1 MLSNKKR
8 YIMKALINDN
18 FLLENNTA
26 LNLYNE
32 YAKDLPIVDYHCHI
46 ESKEIAEDINYENI
60 TKLWLGG
67 DHYKW
72 RLMRA
77 CGIDERFITGDASD
91 KEKFMMWA
99 KAVESAFGN
108 PLYHW
113 TCLELARYFD
123 INEPLTILNAEYV
136 WNKANEILA
145 SGKLSARKI
154 MTGSNVELICTTDD
168 PCDSLIYHEQI
179 KDSGFECKVLPAFR
193 PDNIVDIE
201 KSGFNS
207 YVAKLEE
214 TSGMKISSVADL
226 KAALISR
233 LDHFENHGCR
243 ISDHG
248 TEYIWYGK
256 DLGISSDDV
265 FAKKMSSPDTRLSNE
280 ELTAFKTD
288 LMLFF
293 AREYARRGWTMQLH
307 FGCKRNV
314 NSVML
319 DKAGINCGCDIIT
332 GSFDFVT
339 PLTGFMDELNSEG
352 LLPKM
357 IIYSLNPTDNTI
369 IDTLCGAYNDGSVPG
384 KISHGAAWWFNDN
397 LLGMEEHLKSLCA
410 QSSLPCFTGML
421 TDSRCFLS
429 YTRHEYFRRIF
440 CNFLGSEVERGRF
453 PNDKRIL
460 KDIIERVCYK
470 NSRSM
475 FEG

>member
-1 MLSNKKR
+1 
-8 YIMKALINDN
+8 MKSLTGDN

-26 LNLYNE
+26 VNLYNE

-46 ESKEIAEDINYENI
+46 ESKEIAEDKVFENI
-60 TKLWLGG
+60 TELWLKG

-77 CGIDERFITGDASD
+77 SGIEEKYITGDASD

-113 TCLELARYFD
+113 TNLELARYFGID
-123 INEPLTILNAEYV
+123 EPLTSLNAENV
-136 WNKANEILA
+136 WNKTNEILQ

-154 MTGSNVELICTTDD
+154 MSMSNVEAICTTDD

-179 KDSGFECKVLPAFR
+179 KDSGFETRILPAFR

-201 KSGFNS
+201 KCSFNAYLARLEDVSGR
-207 YVAKLEE
+207 
-214 TSGMKISSVADL
+214 KISSMDDL
-226 KAALISR
+226 KEALTSR
-233 LDHFENHGCR
+233 LDHFQSHGCT

-248 TEYIWYGK
+248 TEYIWYGE
-256 DLGISSDDV
+256 DTGITADEV
-265 FAKKMSSPDTRLSNE
+265 LAKKLASPDSKLTDT
-280 ELTAFKTD
+280 ELTAYKSCI
-288 LMLFF
+288 MLFF
-293 AREYARRGWTMQLH
+293 AREYAKRGWTMQLH

-319 DKAGINCGCDIIT
+319 ESAGINCGCDTIT

-339 PLTGFMDELNSEG
+339 PLSGFMDRLNNEG
-352 LLPKM
+352 LLPRM
-357 IIYSLNPTDNTI
+357 IIYSLNPVDNTV
-369 IDTLCGAYNDGSVPG
+369 IDTLCGCYNDGSVPG
-384 KISHGAAWWFNDN
+384 KIQHGAAWWFNDN
-397 LLGMEEHLKSLCA
+397 LSGMEDHLRSLCN
-410 QSSLPCFTGML
+410 QSPLASFVGML

-440 CNFLGSEVERGRF
+440 CNYLGTEIERGRF
-453 PNDKRIL
+453 PSDKRIL
-460 KDIIERVCYK
+460 KNIVEKVCYK
-470 NSRSM
+470 NARDM
-475 FEG
+475 LG

>member
-1 MLSNKKR
+1 MNS
-8 YIMKALINDN
+8 LINDD
-18 FLLENNTA
+18 FLLETNA
-26 LNLYNE
+26 ARDLYNE
-32 YAKDLPIVDYHCHI
+32 FAKDLPIVDYHCHI
-46 ESKEIAEDINYENI
+46 EAKEIAEDINFKNI
-60 TKLWLGG
+60 TELWLKG

-77 CGIDERFITGDASD
+77 SGIEEKYITGDAPD

-99 KAVESAFGN
+99 KAIESAFGN

-113 TCLELARYFD
+113 TCLELTRYFG
-123 INEPLTILNAEYV
+123 IEEPLTTENAEDI
-136 WNKANEILA
+136 WNKTNEMLQ
-145 SGKLSARKI
+145 SGELSARKI
-154 MTGSNVELICTTDD
+154 MARSKVELICTTDD

-201 KSGFNS
+201 KESFNS
-207 YVAKLEE
+207 YLEKLEKV
-214 TSGMKISSVADL
+214 SGKKISNMADL
-226 KAALISR
+226 KDALASR
-233 LDHFENHGCR
+233 LEHFETHGCK

-248 TEYIWYGK
+248 MEFIMYKENLSIT
-256 DLGISSDDV
+256 SDDV
-265 FAKKMSSPDTRLSNE
+265 LSKKIASSDANLTDE
-280 ELTAFKTD
+280 ELTAYKSD

-293 AREYARRGWTMQLH
+293 AREYAKRGWTMQLH

-319 DKAGINCGCDIIT
+319 NNVGINCGCDTIT

-339 PLTGFMDELNSEG
+339 PLTGFMDRLNSEG

-357 IIYSLNPTDNTI
+357 IIYSLNPSDNTV
-369 IDTLCGAYNDGSVPG
+369 IDTLCGCYNDGSVPG
-384 KISHGAAWWFNDN
+384 KIQHGAAWWFNDN
-397 LLGMEEHLKSLCA
+397 LIGMEEQLKSLCA
-410 QSSLPCFTGML
+410 QSPLSCFVGML

-440 CNFLGSEVERGRF
+440 CNYLGNTIERNRF

-460 KDIIERVCYK
+460 KEIIERVCYK
-470 NSRSM
+470 NSLAM
-475 FEG
+475 FG

>member
-1 MLSNKKR
+1 MNS
-8 YIMKALINDN
+8 LINDN
-18 FLLENNTA
+18 FILETNA
-26 LNLYNE
+26 ARELYNE
-32 YAKDLPIVDYHCHI
+32 FAKDLPIVDYHCHI
-46 ESKEIAEDINYENI
+46 DAKEIAEDINFKNI
-60 TKLWLGG
+60 TELWLKG

-77 CGIDERFITGDASD
+77 SGIEEKYITGDAPD

-99 KAVESAFGN
+99 KAIESAFGN

-113 TCLELARYFD
+113 TCLELTRYFG
-123 INEPLTILNAEYV
+123 IEEPLTTENAEEI
-136 WNKANEILA
+136 WNKANEMLG
-145 SGKLSARKI
+145 SGELSARKI
-154 MTGSNVELICTTDD
+154 MARSNVELICTTDD

-201 KSGFNS
+201 KTSFNS
-207 YVAKLEE
+207 YLERLE
-214 TSGMKISSVADL
+214 KVSGKKITTMSDL
-226 KAALISR
+226 KDALTSR
-233 LDHFENHGCR
+233 LDHFESHGCK

-248 TEYIWYGK
+248 MEFIMYKENLSIT
-256 DLGISSDDV
+256 SDDV
-265 FAKKMSSPDTRLSNE
+265 LAKKLASPDAKLSDE
-280 ELTAFKTD
+280 ELTAFKSD
-288 LMLFF
+288 IMLFF
-293 AREYARRGWTMQLH
+293 AREYAKRGWTMQLH

-319 DKAGINCGCDIIT
+319 NNVGINCGCDTIT

-339 PLTGFMDELNSEG
+339 PLTGLMDRLNSEG

-357 IIYSLNPTDNTI
+357 IIYSLNPTDNTV
-369 IDTLCGAYNDGSVPG
+369 IDTLCGCYNDGSVTG
-384 KISHGAAWWFNDN
+384 KIQHGAAWWFNDN
-397 LLGMEEHLKSLCA
+397 LAGMEEQLTSLCA
-410 QSSLPCFTGML
+410 QSPLPCFVGML

-440 CNFLGSEVERGRF
+440 CNYLGDAIERNRF

-470 NSRSM
+470 NALSM
-475 FEG
+475 FG

>member
-1 MLSNKKR
+1 
-8 YIMKALINDN
+8 MKSLTGDN

-26 LNLYNE
+26 VNLYNE

-46 ESKEIAEDINYENI
+46 ESKEIAEDKVFENI
-60 TKLWLGG
+60 TELWLKG

-77 CGIDERFITGDASD
+77 SGIEEKYITGDASD

-113 TCLELARYFD
+113 TNLELARYFGID
-123 INEPLTILNAEYV
+123 EPLTSLNAENV
-136 WNKANEILA
+136 WDKTNEILQ

-154 MTGSNVELICTTDD
+154 MSMSNVEAICTTDD

-179 KDSGFECKVLPAFR
+179 KDSGFETRVLPAFR

-201 KSGFNS
+201 KSSFNG
-207 YVAKLEE
+207 YLARLEDV
-214 TSGMKISSVADL
+214 SGRKISSMAGL
-226 KAALISR
+226 KEALISR
-233 LDHFENHGCR
+233 LDHFQSHGCT

-248 TEYIWYGK
+248 TEYIWYGE
-256 DLGISSDDV
+256 DTGVTADDV
-265 FAKKMSSPDTRLSNE
+265 LAKKLASPDSKLTDA
-280 ELTAFKTD
+280 ELTAYKSSI
-288 LMLFF
+288 MLFF
-293 AREYARRGWTMQLH
+293 AREYAKRGWTMQLH

-319 DKAGINCGCDIIT
+319 ERTGINCGCDTIT

-339 PLTGFMDELNSEG
+339 PLTGFMDRLNTEG
-352 LLPKM
+352 LLPRM
-357 IIYSLNPTDNTI
+357 IIYSLNPVDNTV
-369 IDTLCGAYNDGSVPG
+369 IDTLCGCYNDGSIPG
-384 KISHGAAWWFNDN
+384 KIQHGAAWWFNDN
-397 LLGMEEHLKSLCA
+397 LSGMEDHLKSLCN
-410 QSSLPCFTGML
+410 QSPLASFVGML

-440 CNFLGSEVERGRF
+440 CNYLGTEIERGRF
-453 PNDKRIL
+453 PCDKRIL
-460 KDIIERVCYK
+460 KNIVEKVCYK
-470 NSRSM
+470 NARDM
-475 FEG
+475 LG

>member
-1 MLSNKKR
+1 
-8 YIMKALINDN
+8 MKSLTGDN

-26 LNLYNE
+26 LTLYNE

-46 ESKEIAEDINYENI
+46 ESREIAEDINYENI

-72 RLMRA
+72 RLMRTA
-77 CGIDERFITGDASD
+77 GIDERFITGDASD

-113 TCLELARYFD
+113 TCLELNRYFG
-123 INEPLTILNAEYV
+123 IEEPLSVLNAENV
-136 WNKANEILA
+136 WNKANEMLA
-145 SGKLSARKI
+145 SGELSAKKI
-154 MTGSNVELICTTDD
+154 MQRSNVELICTTDD
-168 PCDSLIYHEQI
+168 PVDSLVWHKQI
-179 KDSGFECKVLPAFR
+179 KESGFGSRVLPAFR

-201 KSGFNS
+201 KDSFNS
-207 YVAKLEE
+207 YLAKLE
-214 TSGMKISSVADL
+214 TASGMKIGSMDDL
-226 KAALISR
+226 KKALISR
-233 LDHFENHGCR
+233 LDNFEASGCKL
-243 ISDHG
+243 SDHG

-256 DLGISSDDV
+256 DLGVTSEDV
-265 FAKKMSSPDTRLSNE
+265 LAKKMSAPDTKLSKE
-280 ELTAFKTD
+280 ELTVYKTD

-293 AREYARRGWTMQLH
+293 AREYAKRGWTMQLH

-319 DKAGINCGCDIIT
+319 EKVGINCGCDIIT

-339 PLTGFMDELNSEG
+339 PLTGYMDELNSEG

-357 IIYSLNPTDNTI
+357 IIYSLNPTDNTV

-397 LLGMEEHLKSLCA
+397 LLGMEDHLKSLSA
-410 QSSLPCFTGML
+410 QSSLPCFMGML

-440 CNFLGSEVERGRF
+440 CNYLGTEVERGRF

-475 FEG
+475 FEA